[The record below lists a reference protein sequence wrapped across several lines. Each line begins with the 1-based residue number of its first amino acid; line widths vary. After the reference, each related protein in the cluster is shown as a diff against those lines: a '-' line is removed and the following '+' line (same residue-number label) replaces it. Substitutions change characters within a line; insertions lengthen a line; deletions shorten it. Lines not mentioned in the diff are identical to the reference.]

1 MIQPELRHIASPN
14 LEPPAL
20 PPDPADCAVQFS
32 AFIGPRGGEEAAAFS
47 FTVVTAAH
55 LSRTLGHTWGR
66 GYLIL
71 DTFDWHIIVRAVAQL
86 LAQCTADSWPQVMVE
101 LNKELVWDSDRGRS
115 GEE

>member
-20 PPDPADCAVQFS
+20 PADPVDCAVQFQ
-32 AFIGPRGGEEAAAFS
+32 ALIGPRGGEEAEAFS

-55 LSRTLGHTWGR
+55 LARTLGHTWGR

-86 LAQCTADSWPQVMVE
+86 LAQCTAPTWNEVMVE
-101 LNKELVWDSDRGRS
+101 LNKELVWNSDRTRA
-115 GEE
+115 GE